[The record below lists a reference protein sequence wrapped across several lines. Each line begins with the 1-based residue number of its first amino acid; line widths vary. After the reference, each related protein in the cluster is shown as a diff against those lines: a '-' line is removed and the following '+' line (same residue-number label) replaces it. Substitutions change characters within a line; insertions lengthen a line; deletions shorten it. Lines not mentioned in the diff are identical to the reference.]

1 MVIGGRNKLSQ
12 FNDIARVANND
23 QLENVTKFKYL
34 GVIINQHLTWHDHIE
49 QLQSKIAKRLGV
61 LKRIKHLLPVYARRI
76 YVSTMVIP
84 ILEYASIVWGDKNN
98 KVLMDS
104 IQVLQ
109 NKAAK
114 LVLDRAT
121 HSSST
126 QALLDL
132 NWMNLS
138 TRRLMQRC
146 FYMHNFINDSE
157 RNSMITRGSGYHSHN
172 TRSKETIRSVRSNTN
187 WGLLR
192 SYSDWNSLPEDMRC
206 LLHNAFKRSSLE
218 DFKNFNKFA

>member
-1 MVIGGRNKLSQ
+1 MTWMMWWVKVDHNTGVYVPYSFRTVVWVLLRSIGERYQIQVSWSDHKLTS
-12 FNDIARVANND
+12 F
-23 QLENVTKFKYL
+23 
-34 GVIINQHLTWHDHIE
+34 TWYDHIE
-49 QLQSKIAKRLGV
+49 QLQSKIAKRVGV

-84 ILEYASIVWGDKNN
+84 ILEYTSIIWGDKNN
-98 KVLMDS
+98 KVLVAS

-109 NKAAK
+109 NKSAK

-146 FYMHNFINDSE
+146 FFY
-157 RNSMITRGSGYHSHN
+157 
-172 TRSKETIRSVRSNTN
+172 
-187 WGLLR
+187 
-192 SYSDWNSLPEDMRC
+192 
-206 LLHNAFKRSSLE
+206 A
-218 DFKNFNKFA
+218 

>member
-1 MVIGGRNKLSQ
+1 M
-12 FNDIARVANND
+12 
-23 QLENVTKFKYL
+23 
-34 GVIINQHLTWHDHIE
+34 
-49 QLQSKIAKRLGV
+49 
-61 LKRIKHLLPVYARRI
+61 
-76 YVSTMVIP
+76 STMVIS
-84 ILEYASIVWGDKNN
+84 ILEYASIVLGDKND

-146 FYMHNFINDSE
+146 FSLYIVLLM
-157 RNSMITRGSGYHSHN
+157 TV
-172 TRSKETIRSVRSNTN
+172 KETV
-187 WGLLR
+187 
-192 SYSDWNSLPEDMRC
+192 
-206 LLHNAFKRSSLE
+206 
-218 DFKNFNKFA
+218 

>member
-1 MVIGGRNKLSQ
+1 
-12 FNDIARVANND
+12 
-23 QLENVTKFKYL
+23 
-34 GVIINQHLTWHDHIE
+34 
-49 QLQSKIAKRLGV
+49 
-61 LKRIKHLLPVYARRI
+61 
-76 YVSTMVIP
+76 MVIP

-114 LVLDRAT
+114 LVLDRVA

-138 TRRLMQRC
+138 ARRLMQRC
-146 FYMHNFINDSE
+146 FFMHNFTNDSE
-157 RNSMITRGSGYHSHN
+157 RNSMITRDSDYHSYNN
-172 TRSKETIRSVRSNTN
+172 TRSKETIRFIRSNTN
-187 WGLLR
+187 WALLR
-192 SYSDWNSLPEDMRC
+192 SLIVYWQTGIPFLKTWDVYLKM
-206 LLHNAFKRSSLE
+206 LL
-218 DFKNFNKFA
+218 KFHYLKILNLNTLA

>member
-1 MVIGGRNKLSQ
+1 M
-12 FNDIARVANND
+12 
-23 QLENVTKFKYL
+23 
-34 GVIINQHLTWHDHIE
+34 IINQHLNWHDHIE
-49 QLQSKIAKRLGV
+49 QLQSKMAKRLGV
-61 LKRIKHLLPVYARRI
+61 LKRIKHLLPVYVRRI

-84 ILEYASIVWGDKNN
+84 ILEYASIVWSDKNN

-138 TRRLMQRC
+138 TRRLMQRG
-146 FYMHNFINDSE
+146 FIMHNFINDSE
-157 RNSMITRGSGYHSHN
+157 RNSMITRGSDYHSHN
-172 TRSKETIRSVRSNTN
+172 TRSKETIRSIRSKAN

-192 SYSDWNSLPEDMRC
+192 SFNSALTDWNSLPEDMRC
-206 LLHNAFKRSSLE
+206 LPCNAFKISLL
-218 DFKNFNKFA
+218 KNFKSQYVRLV

>member
-1 MVIGGRNKLSQ
+1 MCQ
-12 FNDIARVANND
+12 
-23 QLENVTKFKYL
+23 QL
-34 GVIINQHLTWHDHIE
+34 
-49 QLQSKIAKRLGV
+49 
-61 LKRIKHLLPVYARRI
+61 
-76 YVSTMVIP
+76 MVIP

-157 RNSMITRGSGYHSHN
+157 RNSMITRGSDYHSHN
-172 TRSKETIRSVRSNTN
+172 TRSKETIRSIRSNTN

-192 SYSDWNSLPEDMRC
+192 SFSSAFTDWNSLPEDMRC
-206 LLHNAFKRSSLE
+206 LLYIAFKISLL
-218 DFKNFNKFA
+218 KHIKS

>member
-1 MVIGGRNKLSQ
+1 MVIKLWS
-12 FNDIARVANND
+12 II
-23 QLENVTKFKYL
+23 KYL

-61 LKRIKHLLPVYARRI
+61 LKRIKHLLPDNARRI
-76 YVSTMVIP
+76 YVSTMVIS
-84 ILEYASIVWGDKNN
+84 ILEYASIVLGDKND

-121 HSSST
+121 HFSST

-132 NWMNLS
+132 NWINLS

-146 FYMHNFINDSE
+146 LFMHNFNNDSE
-157 RNSMITRGSGYHSHN
+157 RNSMITRGSNYHSHN
-172 TRSKETIRSVRSNTN
+172 TRSKETIRSIRSNTN

-192 SYSDWNSLPEDMRC
+192 SFSSAFTDWNSLPEDMRC
-206 LLHNAFKRSSLE
+206 LLYIAFKISLL
-218 DFKNFNKFA
+218 KHIKS